1 MTLQF
6 HILKL
11 HGVQPLIE
19 PVTPQ
24 EILMRSD
31 FDDPASI
38 EHDDPIGIL
47 NGRQPM
53 RNDESRTIFHK
64 IGQRQLHDALG
75 LRVQGRCCFI
85 QNQERRVAQ
94 DRSRD
99 GQPLSLAAR

>member
-38 EHDDPIGIL
+38 EDDDP
-47 NGRQPM
+47 M
-53 RNDESRTIFHK
+53 AF
-64 IGQRQLHDALG
+64 
-75 LRVQGRCCFI
+75 
-85 QNQERRVAQ
+85 
-94 DRSRD
+94 
-99 GQPLSLAAR
+99 